1 MAAVVGC
8 LGVSS
13 VLADDYAL
21 GRDAYIEQNYDTAL
35 RLWLPL
41 AEAGD
46 MRAQFSLG
54 ALYYEGAG
62 VEQDYEVSARW
73 FRAAA
78 DEGFAPA
85 QFNLG
90 NAYKHGQGVA
100 QSDIEA
106 TKWWRLAAEQGFA
119 PAQFN
124 IGTQYYFGRGVPQDR
139 EEGIRWY
146 QRAANNGH
154 ERARQ
159 LFETSQLPGSPGDAS
174 AGPGLELNREEW
186 LLEQDPEHFM
196 VQLAAVREESR
207 IQLFIDQNDL
217 RGELAYFRFMRDEEI
232 WYALVYGVF
241 VDTAAAKASMASLPE
256 KLRNGSP
263 WIRKLAAIQ
272 ALIVA
277 AQ

>member
-1 MAAVVGC
+1 
-8 LGVSS
+8 
-13 VLADDYAL
+13 LADDYTL
-21 GRDAYIEQNYDTAL
+21 GRDAYIEQKYDTAL
-35 RLWLPL
+35 SLWLPL

-62 VEQDYEVSARW
+62 VEQDYEVSAGW

-78 DEGFAPA
+78 DQGFAPA

-124 IGTQYYFGRGVPQDR
+124 IGTQYYFGRGVPEDQ
-139 EEGIRWY
+139 EEGLRWY
-146 QRAANNGH
+146 RRAATNGH

-159 LFETSQLPGSPGDAS
+159 LLETAQLSVSPDGDPD
-174 AGPGLELNREEW
+174 GPGLDLKREEW
-186 LLEQDPEHFM
+186 ILGQDPEHFV

-207 IQLFIDQNDL
+207 VQLFIDQNDL
-217 RGELAYFRFMRDEEI
+217 RGELAYFRFLRDGAT
-232 WYALVYGVF
+232 WYALIYGVF
-241 VDTAAAKASMASLPE
+241 ADTAAAKTSIASLPE
-256 KLRNGSP
+256 KLRNDSP
-263 WIRKLAAIQ
+263 WIRKLATVQ
-272 ALIVA
+272 ALILA